1 MFNNCKNAILSPFG
15 RNVSVVN
22 VILMEH
28 SQRKRGQTPLWT
40 KSLKLYLAGSLK
52 NYICCSICSPT
63 CGPPMFHI
71 FAEGTSC
78 VLCFPCWCCM
88 CLYWRSCL
96 CVCVCVYVI
105 GRVWIFVVNLGD
117 WRQVPGWQWSHGQPE
132 PGWLLGRRWFTAGIL
147 SGTNTTSYSA
157 LIKHQK
163 KGLRPQAFR
172 SGKCFN
178 PTTSKSRICIL
189 ETFDKFNFIEVCRTI
204 NYTLFWVLQHCAL
217 VEHWP
222 LSPTLII
229 RI

>member
-1 MFNNCKNAILSPFG
+1 MQIFSSLG

-22 VILMEH
+22 GILTERP
-28 SQRKRGQTPLWT
+28 QRRRGGAQITRNVFGGLPWKLYPLHCLFPHLWT
-40 KSLKLYLAGSLK
+40 PFYWRDFMCFVFSLFVCLVVNLSDWRY
-52 NYICCSICSPT
+52 
-63 CGPPMFHI
+63 FH
-71 FAEGTSC
+71 
-78 VLCFPCWCCM
+78 PCCCM
-88 CLYWRSCL
+88 CLCWRSCL

-147 SGTNTTSYSA
+147 SETNTTSYSA

-178 PTTSKSRICIL
+178 PTTSKSRIYIL
-189 ETFDKFNFIEVCRTI
+189 ETFGRINFIEVCQTI
-204 NYTLFWVLQHCAL
+204 NYTRF
-217 VEHWP
+217 
-222 LSPTLII
+222 
-229 RI
+229 

>member
-1 MFNNCKNAILSPFG
+1 MFPHLWTPFYW
-15 RNVSVVN
+15 RDFMCFVFSLFVCIVVN
-22 VILMEH
+22 F
-28 SQRKRGQTPLWT
+28 SDWR
-40 KSLKLYLAGSLK
+40 YLHPG
-52 NYICCSICSPT
+52 
-63 CGPPMFHI
+63 
-71 FAEGTSC
+71 
-78 VLCFPCWCCM
+78 CCM
-88 CLYWRSCL
+88 CLCWRSCF

-147 SGTNTTSYSA
+147 SETNTTSYSA

-178 PTTSKSRICIL
+178 PTTSKSRIYIL

-204 NYTLFWVLQHCAL
+204 NYTRFWVPQHCAL

-222 LSPTLII
+222 LSPIFI
-229 RI
+229 RFNANLEKHFVTFLLASL